1 MRAASILQ
9 GDLSCIMVGASDSS
23 QATTGVSDL
32 AEELGQ
38 YSIEQRVV
46 RGMNVKM
53 VRKVVNDNGRIA
65 GSLTLL

>member
-1 MRAASILQ
+1 
-9 GDLSCIMVGASDSS
+9 MVGASDSS

-46 RGMNVKM
+46 RGMNIKM

-65 GSLTLL
+65 GSLTFL